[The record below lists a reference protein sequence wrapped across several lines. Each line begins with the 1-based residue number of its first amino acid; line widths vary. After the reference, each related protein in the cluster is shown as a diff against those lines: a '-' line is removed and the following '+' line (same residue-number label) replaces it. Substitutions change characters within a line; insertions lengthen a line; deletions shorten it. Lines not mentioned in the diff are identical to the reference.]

1 MMNHWGNH
9 DRGPGGDPSW
19 LGGRDRDGEDPQS
32 GGWSSGFASDA
43 QGPDSGVVRSDSDF
57 GNSRSPRSAEQMA
70 PRFGDHVGDGP
81 LPSDRDAGSP
91 WTSSFTGQDASGSG
105 SGRST
110 LSRVLGAVVPL
121 LMIVVFGVIALRI
134 FGGFG
139 GGFSGFGSWWIVLFI
154 GIPIVSRVI
163 RMIRRKLGD

>member
-1 MMNHWGNH
+1 
-9 DRGPGGDPSW
+9 
-19 LGGRDRDGEDPQS
+19 
-32 GGWSSGFASDA
+32 
-43 QGPDSGVVRSDSDF
+43 
-57 GNSRSPRSAEQMA
+57 MA

-81 LPSDRDAGSP
+81 LPSDRDEGSP